1 MDLSL
6 PSLFFGSLAAVTIL
20 AFALHRIFRHER
32 KGALRTLATE
42 RAMQYS
48 QHDLFALANRVGSA
62 FPVPGAAD
70 LRIFDLIY
78 ATRAGRHLY
87 VFTAQYTR
95 GVSQH
100 QWREEMV
107 LGFCEPAA
115 ADGPPATP
123 LTPAREGLTV
133 LESYRDLLQ
142 HWCDQT

>member
-1 MDLSL
+1 MDMS
-6 PSLFFGSLAAVTIL
+6 PPVLFFGGLVAVTVL
-20 AFALHRIFRHER
+20 AWIAYRSLRHQR
-32 KGALRTLATE
+32 KAALRKLAGD

-48 QHDLFALANRVGSA
+48 QRDLFSLVNRVGAA

-70 LRIFDLIY
+70 LRVIDLIY

-95 GVSQH
+95 GVSQR

-115 ADGPPATP
+115 ADGRPPTP

-133 LESYRDLLQ
+133 LEGYQELLRR
-142 HWCDQT
+142 WADEA